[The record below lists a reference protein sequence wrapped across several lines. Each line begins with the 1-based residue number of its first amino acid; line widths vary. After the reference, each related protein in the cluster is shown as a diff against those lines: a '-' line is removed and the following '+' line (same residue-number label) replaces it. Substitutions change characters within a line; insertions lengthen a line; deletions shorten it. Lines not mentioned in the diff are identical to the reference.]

1 VGNDQFNKKLA
12 ALNERIDD
20 IESAL
25 GIAKTGSLVAR
36 SDRLAKSIHA
46 LTDIESRIAKLESER
61 TLVVSA

>member
-25 GIAKTGSLVAR
+25 GIAKTASPAPG
-36 SDRLAKSIHA
+36 SDRLEKGIYGLA
-46 LTDIESRIAKLESER
+46 DIESRIAKLESDR
-61 TLVVSA
+61 TSGVSA